1 MSLEAGRTTGQVR
14 NMQQRESSERLN
26 LRVATTQELGCVHGG
41 SKFWDRVKAVGRWIK
56 NHVTRGPG
64 DPGKG
69 IGIKGTHDIGGG
81 GKP

>member
-1 MSLEAGRTTGQVR
+1 MAGWTTRQVR
-14 NMQQRESSERLN
+14 TMPQHDSSGLN
-26 LRVATTQELGCVHGG
+26 LRVATAQELRYVEGG
-41 SKFWDRVKAVGRWIK
+41 SKFWDKVKAVGRWIK